1 MLLVYWICC
10 LVGGLFVVLAV
21 VGGLDGAE
29 FDSEFEMDV
38 GADRRD
44 EEERSPLRRR
54 RGLWLPI
61 FSLRFWTFGTCFF
74 GLSGILLSATEMV
87 AATVVLTSVGIGVI
101 CGSIV
106 AIALRQLGRRRID
119 SLVRSTDYVGLSGTV
134 EIPFDANSRG
144 KIQLQ
149 IRGTTLGVMALT
161 DDPNGFQVGDTV
173 FIVSMSKNRVWVV
186 SQQDAIGQLPDAA
199 PPDYP

>member
-10 LVGGLFVVLAV
+10 LVGSLFVVLAA
-21 VGGLDGAE
+21 VGGLDGAD
-29 FDSEFEMDV
+29 FDSEFEIDV
-38 GADRRD
+38 GVDRRD
-44 EEERSPLRRR
+44 EEERSPLHRR

-61 FSLRFWTFGTCFF
+61 FSLRFWTFGVCFF
-74 GLSGILLSATEMV
+74 GLSGILLSATEMT
-87 AATVVLTSVGIGVI
+87 AATVLLTSVAMGVI

-199 PPDYP
+199 PPDCL